1 MTDEQPGGQDFEHD
15 YQNLVENPQ
24 YREQLQEWYEKEK
37 KLRLI
42 IFFTSVFFL
51 FLSSF
56 GQFGLLDYSFKER
69 LDLTARD
76 KIFAVVEIK
85 TLLGLLVTAA
95 LPITTLIDDLGIF
108 DKKLKI
114 SRGCIQIK
122 FSPII
127 WLLLPGD
134 MLLTFQAVLVANQ
147 DAKNPDNFLVIIAFN
162 LAAIFSTSA
171 FYLSK
176 AIASAARKYM
186 LARKNLQ
193 IIKVYGINPIP
204 LYKDAEQIKLIEE
217 NQAVREEAENT
228 RERLAEE
235 IQNHQQ
241 RLEAQQQDFENQ
253 RQDFG
258 IQFKSLEEDYTKKL
272 QERESETQKYKNY
285 IDSLNQLRTNFN
297 KVKKP
302 ITDLMNKVKELSG
315 IDESIKELT
324 FPKLPTTSTSNGKT
338 VEIPKY
344 YWRWQNSDR
353 SWKDLQLPSEL
364 SPVAYSLFN
373 FMEQQQELPPP
384 TVRNY
389 APREGLKKCLL
400 LDFDIYSVIVFC
412 RDEEYRKDGATWDTQ
427 AQLDLKSLLT
437 NYQNRGYSTLEF
449 TPQEIMSNPS
459 TVLEQIKNA
468 IDSKNEWESN

>member
-1 MTDEQPGGQDFEHD
+1 MTGEQAERQDIEQDFLKCIEK
-15 YQNLVENPQ
+15 NPQ
-24 YREQLQEWYEKEK
+24 YRKKLEEWYKKEK
-37 KLRLI
+37 SLRI
-42 IFFTSVFFL
+42 TIFWASVLFL
-51 FLSSF
+51 LLSSF

-69 LDLTARD
+69 LDLTASD
-76 KIFAVVEIK
+76 KILGFPIK

-108 DKKLKI
+108 NQKI
-114 SRGCIQIK
+114 KIFFGWLN

-147 DAKNPDNFLVIIAFN
+147 TTNPDRFLPFIAFT

-176 AIASAARKYM
+176 AIASAAKKFM
-186 LARKNLQ
+186 VARRNLQ

-228 RERLAEE
+228 IESLAEVIEKHQE
-235 IQNHQQ
+235 I
-241 RLEAQQQDFENQ
+241 LEAQQDDFQNQRLDFE
-253 RQDFG
+253 
-258 IQFKSLEEDYTKKL
+258 IQIRSLSEDYTQKL
-272 QERESETQKYKNY
+272 QERESETQKYKEY
-285 IDSLNQLRTNFN
+285 VDSLNQLSTNFN

-302 ITDLMNKVKELSG
+302 ISELMSKVKQLSG
-315 IDESIKELT
+315 IDESIQALN
-324 FPKLPTTSTSNGKT
+324 FPKLPRNSTSSGKT
-338 VEIPKY
+338 VEIPKF
-344 YWRWQNSDR
+344 YWRWQNSNR
-353 SWKDLQLPSEL
+353 SWKNLQLPSEL
-364 SPVAYSLFN
+364 SPVAYTLLN

-400 LDFDIYSVIVFC
+400 LDFDNYYAVIVFC
-412 RDEEYRKDGATWDTQ
+412 RDEEYRKDGNKWDTQ
-427 AQLDLKSLLT
+427 AQLDFKTLLT

-459 TVLEQIKNA
+459 TVLQHIKNA